1 VEEWRGRERKGIKGM
16 GKERRIRKKRKKWK
30 EEGA

>member
-1 VEEWRGRERKGIKGM
+1 VEGRERKGIKGR
-16 GKERRIRKKRKKWK
+16 GKERNIRKKRKKWK

>member
-1 VEEWRGRERKGIKGM
+1 VEGRERKGIKGR
-16 GKERRIRKKRKKWK
+16 GKERRIRKKRKKLK